1 MAIWLDQD
9 TGEFSSDGNFTSTVF
24 EEAGMNTYEFE
35 TTVRIMMEAE
45 NESDAYT
52 EVENWLANNVF
63 DYGSIVEVS

>member
-1 MAIWLDQD
+1 
-9 TGEFSSDGNFTSTVF
+9 
-24 EEAGMNTYEFE
+24 MNTYEFE

-63 DYGSIVEVS
+63 DYGSIVDVY